1 VSFFVVDASVTV
13 KWFFP
18 EIHSDAAL
26 RLLTGK
32 HTLSAPDLIFAEFG
46 NVLWKRFRKKEI
58 SRSEVGATIAAF
70 LSVPL
75 RLQSSQTMLP
85 LALEIACGENRTVY
99 DSLYLAAAMVHQ
111 LPLVTAD
118 GKLYRGLRRGPLS
131 PHLLWIED
139 IP

>member
-1 VSFFVVDASVTV
+1 VSFFVVDASVAV

-58 SRSEVGATIAAF
+58 SRSEVSATIAAF

>member
-1 VSFFVVDASVTV
+1 
-13 KWFFP
+13 
-18 EIHSDAAL
+18 
-26 RLLTGK
+26 
-32 HTLSAPDLIFAEFG
+32 
-46 NVLWKRFRKKEI
+46 
-58 SRSEVGATIAAF
+58 
-70 LSVPL
+70 
-75 RLQSSQTMLP
+75 MLP